1 MTLKKYFYSVL
12 AVAGVVTLTA
22 CSADEGT
29 DPGSDS
35 APAITMYTYTPSS
48 EYNADEDLMIRIAP
62 NNKVAEIYYKSE
74 LTTAVQEYIAANGEN
89 AYADQVV
96 ASGTKLEGGSTQ
108 DFVLTG
114 LLGNYTITAVG
125 VAENGRKAVASTTFQ
140 GLTWTS
146 ITAGTMTYGTLG
158 QLGLSPAQVVLEKC
172 DVDETLY
179 RVKNM
184 YGEGNHLKFTVL
196 DLGGTASDG
205 SAFKFC
211 RVANQNTGLS
221 YGSYGAISVQDV
233 GYWQGDE
240 SYVTGGG
247 FDNYFYVSGP
257 KENQL
262 SFTLYYYVSAG
273 YLGYQ
278 DADVF
283 IPNGN

>member
-12 AVAGVVTLTA
+12 AVAGVVALTA

-35 APAITMYTYTPSS
+35 APAVTLYTYAPGS
-48 EYNADEDLMIRIAP
+48 EYNADEDVMIRIAP

-140 GLTWTS
+140 GLTWTP
-146 ITAGTMTYGTLG
+146 ITAGTITYGTLG
-158 QLGLSPAQVVLEKC
+158 QLGLTPAPAELQKC

-179 RVKNM
+179 RVKDM
-184 YGEGNHLKFTVL
+184 YGKDCHLKFTVL
-196 DLGGTASDG
+196 DLGGTDSDG
-205 SAFKFC
+205 STFKFC
-211 RVANQNTGLS
+211 RVANQNTGLN

-247 FDNYFYVSGP
+247 FDNCFYVSGP

-262 SFTLYYYVSAG
+262 SFILYYYVSAG

-278 DADVF
+278 AADVF
-283 IPNGN
+283 TPNN